1 MPINPIV
8 VSKTYYANSSYS
20 HIEGM
25 TAGYFVKL
33 SSGFEGANFGITDAM
48 HDATMPRCHDEF
60 SVLSFPTLR
69 DSARQKTKKPRK
81 SMIYEAFSPLAAR
94 HC

>member
-1 MPINPIV
+1 MDV
-8 VSKTYYANSSYS
+8 AETYYANSSYS
-20 HIEGM
+20 HIEAM

-48 HDATMPRCHDEF
+48 HNATMNF
-60 SVLSFPTLR
+60 LFYLSHTE
-69 DSARQKTKKPRK
+69 RQCEKKTKKPRK
-81 SMIYEAFSPLAAR
+81 SMIYEAFSPLVAR